1 MKLIILLLIFSSFSL
16 KAELTLKDVEVDI
29 FKEGKLKKDD
39 VMSLLLSG
47 SHEDKNL
54 SNYLLSLV
62 YGYGLYGVEKNIEKS
77 EYYFLPLLE
86 LKYRDIFFVA
96 GTFWS
101 NSRNPEKFKRGVILL
116 EKASEEGDLDALY
129 NLYSLYNHG
138 RYTNKD
144 KLGDI
149 LGRNYDKGDKEIALQ
164 YGKVMIDGLIEK
176 QDKLGMLK
184 VLDNLSRIS
193 FKGYEGEYYYVLAGF
208 YGYTNSPLYDEEKR
222 NYYLIRS
229 YENGYYAA
237 EKLLKGMGM
246 LPDLPIE
253 K

>member
-1 MKLIILLLIFSSFSL
+1 MKLIMLFFIFFSFSL
-16 KAELTLKDVEVDI
+16 KAELTLEDVEVDI
-29 FKEGKLKKDD
+29 FREGKLKQDD
-39 VMSLLLSG
+39 VMDLLLSD
-47 SHEDKNL
+47 SHEDENL

-77 EYYFLPLLE
+77 ESYFLPLLD

-101 NSRNPEKFKRGVILL
+101 NSSNPEKFKKGVVLL
-116 EKASEEGDLDALY
+116 ERAAEEGDLDALY
-129 NLYSLYNHG
+129 NLYSLYDHG
-138 RYTNKD
+138 RYSNKN

-149 LGRNYDKGDKEIALQ
+149 LARNYNKGSKEIALQ
-164 YGKVMIDGLIEK
+164 YGKVMMDVLIEK
-176 QDKLGMLK
+176 QDKIRMLK

-193 FKGYEGEYYYVLAGF
+193 FKGHEGEYYYVLAGF
-208 YGYTNSPLYDEEKR
+208 YGYSNTPLYDEEKR
-222 NYYLIRS
+222 DYYLMLS
-229 YENGYYAA
+229 YENGYDAA

-246 LPDLPIE
+246 LPILPVD